1 MPALSSDFCTVQVLV
16 SPTNLST
23 LLIVRCLHLG
33 VLYCVDSA
41 WIVTALSGEV
51 TAIERCLLRE
61 VPLFK

>member
-1 MPALSSDFCTVQVLV
+1 MSVVQILM

-41 WIVTALSGEV
+41 SIVTALSGEV
-51 TAIERCLLRE
+51 AAVERCLLRE